1 MTKSDMKPG
10 QESSIAD
17 KTSRAT
23 GEIRET
29 ASDMAETGKQMLSDA
44 KSKVSEAVSGVAEKA
59 GERLDSTKNRLADQ
73 GERVAESLREVA
85 SRDEEGGMQ
94 SRVLESV
101 ATGLNSVTDTLR
113 SADPSAMISSV
124 QRFAQRNPILFATGA
139 AVAGLLVARALA
151 GSSSSQSTYSGR
163 DYGRTEGRNYGRDQ
177 SSGSMG
183 YESSL
188 SENMHETQP

>member
-29 ASDMAETGKQMLSDA
+29 ASDMAETGKQMLSEA
-44 KSKVSEAVSGVAEKA
+44 KSKVSEAVSGVAAQA

-151 GSSSSQSTYSGR
+151 GSSSSQSSYSGR
-163 DYGRTEGRNYGRDQ
+163 DYGRTEGRNYSRDQ

>member
-1 MTKSDMKPG
+1 MTKSDMKS
-10 QESSIAD
+10 QESAIAD
-17 KTSRAT
+17 KASRVT

-44 KSKVSEAVSGVAEKA
+44 KSKVSEAVSGVAAEA
-59 GERLDSTKNRLADQ
+59 GERLDSTRNRLADQ

-85 SRDEEGGMQ
+85 SRDEDGGMQ

-124 QRFAQRNPILFATGA
+124 QRFAQRNPVLFATGA

-151 GSSSSQSTYSGR
+151 GSSSPQSSDSGR
-163 DYGRTEGRNYGRDQ
+163 DYGRTEGRTYGRDQ

-183 YESSL
+183 YEGSL
-188 SENMHETQP
+188 SDNLHETQP